1 MKEKRGKMG
10 ARVDKDGS
18 SFKMSLKATIIL
30 AVVVAVIFMF
40 AGGWIRGA
48 ITKFFNPQ
56 PELTNEVVVKQL
68 EKIQDLTTAKETDY
82 GFEKYEDGGI
92 AFLNKKQ
99 FTMFYTYEARAGIDL
114 AKAQIKIDKD
124 SKTVSITLPAPTIQ
138 SVAVNP
144 DSLRFFDKSDSFFN
158 AADVEDTKA
167 ALDDAKKKTE
177 ARLDRTQ
184 LLKIANKQA
193 KDVIER
199 LYEPTAEAGM
209 YTVTVTTTNPK

>member
-1 MKEKRGKMG
+1 MR

-56 PELTNEVVVKQL
+56 QELTNEVVVKQL

-99 FTMFYTYEARAGIDL
+99 FTMFYTYEVRAGGRSG
-114 AKAQIKIDKD
+114 QGPDKK
-124 SKTVSITLPAPTIQ
+124 STRTPKQCLSRYLHRKSSRWPSIPIHCVSLT
-138 SVAVNP
+138 
-144 DSLRFFDKSDSFFN
+144 SLIPS
-158 AADVEDTKA
+158 
-167 ALDDAKKKTE
+167 L
-177 ARLDRTQ
+177 TQ
-184 LLKIANKQA
+184 
-193 KDVIER
+193 R
-199 LYEPTAEAGM
+199 M
-209 YTVTVTTTNPK
+209 

>member
-1 MKEKRGKMG
+1 MG

-138 SVAVNP
+138 SVVVNP

>member
-1 MKEKRGKMG
+1 MG
-10 ARVDKDGS
+10 ARIDKDGS

-56 PELTNEVVVKQL
+56 QELTNEVVVKQL

-138 SVAVNP
+138 SVSVNP

>member
-1 MKEKRGKMG
+1 MG

-199 LYEPTAEAGM
+199 LYQPTAEAGM

>member
-1 MKEKRGKMG
+1 MG

-48 ITKFFNPQ
+48 VTKFFNPQ

-114 AKAQIKIDKD
+114 AKAQIKIDKN

-184 LLKIANKQA
+184 PLKIANKQA

>member
-1 MKEKRGKMG
+1 MG

-30 AVVVAVIFMF
+30 AVVIAVIFMF

-56 PELTNEVVVKQL
+56 QELTNEVVVKQL

-199 LYEPTAEAGM
+199 LYQPTAEAGM

>member
-1 MKEKRGKMG
+1 MG

-56 PELTNEVVVKQL
+56 QELTNEVVVKQL
-68 EKIQDLTTAKETDY
+68 EKIQDLTTAEETDY

>member
-1 MKEKRGKMG
+1 MG

-56 PELTNEVVVKQL
+56 QELTNEVVVKQL

-138 SVAVNP
+138 SVSVNP

-158 AADVEDTKA
+158 AADVENTKA

>member
-1 MKEKRGKMG
+1 MG

-56 PELTNEVVVKQL
+56 QELTNEVVVKQL

-158 AADVEDTKA
+158 AADVEDTKD

-199 LYEPTAEAGM
+199 LYQPTAEAGM

>member
-1 MKEKRGKMG
+1 MG
-10 ARVDKDGS
+10 ARIDKDGS

-30 AVVVAVIFMF
+30 AVVIAVIFVF
-40 AGGWIRGA
+40 AGVWIRGA

-99 FTMFYTYEARAGIDL
+99 FTMFYTYEVRAGVDL

-124 SKTVSITLPAPTIQ
+124 SKTVSITLPAPKIQ

-167 ALDDAKKKTE
+167 AMEDAKKKDRSS
-177 ARLDRTQ
+177 ARPNT
-184 LLKIANKQA
+184 
-193 KDVIER
+193 
-199 LYEPTAEAGM
+199 TAE
-209 YTVTVTTTNPK
+209 NCQ

>member
-1 MKEKRGKMG
+1 MG

>member
-1 MKEKRGKMG
+1 MG

-30 AVVVAVIFMF
+30 AVVVAVIFVF

-56 PELTNEVVVKQL
+56 QELTNEVVVKQL

>member
-1 MKEKRGKMG
+1 MG

-56 PELTNEVVVKQL
+56 TELTNEVVVKQL

>member
-1 MKEKRGKMG
+1 MG

-56 PELTNEVVVKQL
+56 QELTNEVVVKQL

-99 FTMFYTYEARAGIDL
+99 FTMFYTYEVRAG
-114 AKAQIKIDKD
+114 
-124 SKTVSITLPAPTIQ
+124 
-138 SVAVNP
+138 
-144 DSLRFFDKSDSFFN
+144 
-158 AADVEDTKA
+158 VEIWP
-167 ALDDAKKKTE
+167 
-177 ARLDRTQ
+177 RPR
-184 LLKIANKQA
+184 
-193 KDVIER
+193 
-199 LYEPTAEAGM
+199 
-209 YTVTVTTTNPK
+209 

>member
-1 MKEKRGKMG
+1 MG

-48 ITKFFNPQ
+48 VTKFFNPQ

-114 AKAQIKIDKD
+114 AKAQIKIDKN

>member
-1 MKEKRGKMG
+1 MG

-48 ITKFFNPQ
+48 VTKFFNPQ

>member
-1 MKEKRGKMG
+1 MG

-40 AGGWIRGA
+40 AGGWIRGV

-56 PELTNEVVVKQL
+56 QELTNEVVVKQL

>member
-1 MKEKRGKMG
+1 MR

-56 PELTNEVVVKQL
+56 QELTNEVVVKQL

-99 FTMFYTYEARAGIDL
+99 FTMFYTYEVRAGVDL
-114 AKAQIKIDKD
+114 AKAQSEFALMAAQIAA
-124 SKTVSITLPAPTIQ
+124 VFGFE
-138 SVAVNP
+138 SVG
-144 DSLRFFDKSDSFFN
+144 
-158 AADVEDTKA
+158 
-167 ALDDAKKKTE
+167 LDDHGHRVPAHVGAQTVFNRDIAGT
-177 ARLDRTQ
+177 ARL
-184 LLKIANKQA
+184 L
-193 KDVIER
+193 
-199 LYEPTAEAGM
+199 
-209 YTVTVTTTNPK
+209 

>member
-1 MKEKRGKMG
+1 MG

-167 ALDDAKKKTE
+167 VLDDAKKKTE

>member
-1 MKEKRGKMG
+1 MG

-56 PELTNEVVVKQL
+56 TELTNEVVVKQL

-138 SVAVNP
+138 SVSVNP

>member
-1 MKEKRGKMG
+1 MR

-30 AVVVAVIFMF
+30 AVVIAVIFMF

-56 PELTNEVVVKQL
+56 QELTNEVVVKQL

-99 FTMFYTYEARAGIDL
+99 FTMFYTYEVRAGGRSG
-114 AKAQIKIDKD
+114 QGPDKKRQGLQN
-124 SKTVSITLPAPTIQ
+124 SVYHATCTENPVGGRQ
-138 SVAVNP
+138 S
-144 DSLRFFDKSDSFFN
+144 RF
-158 AADVEDTKA
+158 
-167 ALDDAKKKTE
+167 
-177 ARLDRTQ
+177 
-184 LLKIANKQA
+184 
-193 KDVIER
+193 
-199 LYEPTAEAGM
+199 TAFL
-209 YTVTVTTTNPK
+209 

>member
-1 MKEKRGKMG
+1 MG

-56 PELTNEVVVKQL
+56 QELTNEVVVKQL

-158 AADVEDTKA
+158 AADVENTKA

>member
-1 MKEKRGKMG
+1 MG
-10 ARVDKDGS
+10 VRVDKDGS
-18 SFKMSLKATIIL
+18 SFKMSLKSTIIL

-56 PELTNEVVVKQL
+56 TELTNEVVVKQL

-99 FTMFYTYEARAGIDL
+99 FAMFYTYEVRAGIDL

-177 ARLDRTQ
+177 AQLDRTQ

>member
-1 MKEKRGKMG
+1 MG

-56 PELTNEVVVKQL
+56 QELTNEVVVKQL

-114 AKAQIKIDKD
+114 AKAQIKIDKN

>member
-1 MKEKRGKMG
+1 MG

-56 PELTNEVVVKQL
+56 QELTNEVVVKQL

-99 FTMFYTYEARAGIDL
+99 FTMFYTYEVRAGVDL

-124 SKTVSITLPAPTIQ
+124 SKTVSITLPAPKIQ

-167 ALDDAKKKTE
+167 AMEDAKKKTE
-177 ARLDRTQ
+177 ARLDRAQ

>member
-1 MKEKRGKMG
+1 MR

-56 PELTNEVVVKQL
+56 QELTNEVVVKQL

-99 FTMFYTYEARAGIDL
+99 FTMFYTYEVRAGGRSGQDP
-114 AKAQIKIDKD
+114 DKNRQGLQN
-124 SKTVSITLPAPTIQ
+124 SVYHATCTENPVGGRQ
-138 SVAVNP
+138 S
-144 DSLRFFDKSDSFFN
+144 RF
-158 AADVEDTKA
+158 
-167 ALDDAKKKTE
+167 
-177 ARLDRTQ
+177 
-184 LLKIANKQA
+184 
-193 KDVIER
+193 
-199 LYEPTAEAGM
+199 TAFL
-209 YTVTVTTTNPK
+209 

>member
-1 MKEKRGKMG
+1 MG

-99 FTMFYTYEARAGIDL
+99 FTMFYTYEVRAGGRSG
-114 AKAQIKIDKD
+114 QGPDKNRQGLQN
-124 SKTVSITLPAPTIQ
+124 SVYQATCTENPVGGRQ
-138 SVAVNP
+138 S
-144 DSLRFFDKSDSFFN
+144 RF
-158 AADVEDTKA
+158 
-167 ALDDAKKKTE
+167 
-177 ARLDRTQ
+177 
-184 LLKIANKQA
+184 
-193 KDVIER
+193 
-199 LYEPTAEAGM
+199 TAFL
-209 YTVTVTTTNPK
+209 

>member
-1 MKEKRGKMG
+1 MR

-56 PELTNEVVVKQL
+56 QELTNEVVVKQL

-99 FTMFYTYEARAGIDL
+99 FTMFYTYEVARGGRVS
-114 AKAQIKIDKD
+114 AKAQIKKIDKD
-124 SKTVSITLPAPTIQ
+124 SRNSVYHAACTEKIQ

-167 ALDDAKKKTE
+167 AMEDAKKKDRSS
-177 ARLDRTQ
+177 ARPNT
-184 LLKIANKQA
+184 
-193 KDVIER
+193 
-199 LYEPTAEAGM
+199 TAE
-209 YTVTVTTTNPK
+209 NCQ